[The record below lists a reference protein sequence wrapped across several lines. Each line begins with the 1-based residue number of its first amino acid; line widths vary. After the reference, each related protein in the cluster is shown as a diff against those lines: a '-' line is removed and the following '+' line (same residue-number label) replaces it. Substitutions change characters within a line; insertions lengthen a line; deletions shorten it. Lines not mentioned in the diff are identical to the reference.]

1 MVFSSITFL
10 FYFLPILLV
19 IYFLGGRSNLILL
32 LASLI
37 FYAWGEMEFVSLM
50 LLSCLCN
57 YLLGLLIEYGKRF
70 PAKLMLSL
78 GIACNLGPLLFFK
91 YAHFFSETLNSLI
104 GCFGC
109 FGVGT
114 VSIDPVHLPIGI
126 SFFTFK
132 AISYLVDVYRK
143 NVVAEKNPLTLA
155 LHISMFPQLLAG
167 PIVRL
172 PSIHRALHARKE
184 TWDGFSR
191 GVQLLIVGLAQKVL
205 VANTVAVP
213 ADQIFA
219 LPPESL
225 NAIYAWA
232 GAVCYMLQIY
242 FDFAGYSNM
251 AIGLGLM
258 FGFHF
263 PENFNYPYISRS
275 ITEFWRRWHMTL
287 SSWFRDY
294 LYIPLGGN
302 KRGRVRTYVNLLI
315 VFFLCGLWHGANWTF
330 VCWGFYHGLFLI
342 IERMG
347 VNAVLSRIWKPF
359 AHAYAL
365 FVVLIGWIIFRADTI
380 SQALNMISSMLNFS
394 GTGEALV
401 QLGRFG
407 AYDALI
413 AILAGVLY
421 ATLAPSSIYKNCL
434 SGLKDLGISIRFPG
448 QLTTGTVEIAGYL
461 LIFGMVVMSLSSDAY
476 NPFIYFRF

>member
-10 FYFLPILLV
+10 FYFLPILLIV
-19 IYFLGGRSNLILL
+19 YFMGGRSNLILL
-32 LASLI
+32 LGSLI

-57 YLLGLLIEYGKRF
+57 YILALLMEYGKRF
-70 PAKLMLSL
+70 PAKLTLSL

-91 YAHFFSETLNSLI
+91 YAQFISETLNL
-104 GCFGC
+104 FLRC
-109 FGVGT
+109 FGVGP

-132 AISYLVDVYRK
+132 AISYLVDVYK
-143 NVVAEKNPLTLA
+143 KDAVAEKNPLTVA
-155 LHISMFPQLLAG
+155 LYISMFPQLLAG

-191 GVQLLIVGLAQKVL
+191 GVQLLIVGLGQKVL
-205 VANTVAVP
+205 IANTLAVP

-225 NAIYAWA
+225 NAIYSWA

-263 PENFNYPYISRS
+263 PENFNHPYISRS

-302 KRGRVRTYVNLLI
+302 QRGRVRTYVNLLI
-315 VFFLCGLWHGANWTF
+315 VFFLCGLWHGASWTF
-330 VCWGFYHGLFLI
+330 VCWGFYHGFFLI

-347 VNAVLSRIWKPF
+347 VSAVLSRIWKPF

-365 FVVLIGWIIFRADTI
+365 FVVLIGWVIFRADTL
-380 SQALNMISSMLNFS
+380 SQALDMISSMLNFS
-394 GTGEALV
+394 GSREALV
-401 QLGRFG
+401 ELGRFG
-407 AYDALI
+407 ANDALI
-413 AILAGVLY
+413 AIIAGVLY
-421 ATLAPSSIYKNCL
+421 STPVPSAIYEKCL
-434 SGLKDLGISIRFPG
+434 FSLKEFGTSIRFPRK
-448 QLTTGTVEIAGYL
+448 LATGTMEIAGYL
-461 LIFGMVVMSLSSDAY
+461 LVFGLVVMSLSSEAY